1 MDRPALF
8 LYDSNMPARRE
19 HRAIPDF
26 SLFGEA
32 GDLPDVVHCETIA
45 ARSTLNE
52 WEFAPHRH
60 GRLHQMLLVEKGGGE
75 ARFETGTVALAA
87 MTLVNVPTGHVH
99 GFSFVPGTDG
109 FVVTLAS
116 EALDELLGGDD
127 ALRRALGEAATAPA
141 DEETPALM
149 RRIFAEHAGRDFAR
163 AQMLKSLTGVLAGRM
178 ARALAPTGG
187 GPGAGAATTLF
198 RRFEALVE
206 THYPGHWSVA
216 DYAAAL
222 AVTPTHLTRLA
233 RAATGKP
240 ASRLI
245 EERLVREARRHLAFT
260 NLPVATIAYSLGFDD
275 PAYFSRVFA
284 RASDGVSPR
293 AFRARTEKGRG

>member
-8 LYDSNMPARRE
+8 LYDLNMPGRRE
-19 HRAIPDF
+19 RHVIPNF

-116 EALDELLGGDD
+116 ETLDQLLGGDD
-127 ALRRALGEAATAPA
+127 ALRRTLARAAAAPA

-149 RRIFAEHAGRDFAR
+149 RRIFAEFARRDFAR
-163 AQMLKSLTGVLAGRM
+163 AQMLKSLTGALAGQA
-178 ARALAPTGG
+178 ARAVAGTGG
-187 GPGAGAATTLF
+187 GGEARAGTRLL
-198 RRFEALVE
+198 RRFEALME
-206 THYPGHWSVA
+206 AHYLAHWSVA

-233 RAATGKP
+233 RAATGRP

-245 EERLVREARRHLAFT
+245 EERLVREARRNLAFT

-284 RASDGVSPR
+284 RASAGVSPR
-293 AFRARTEKGRG
+293 AFRTRTEKGKG